1 MPVFVDAPAR
11 VVSAALLEVRTLREA
26 LTRAGVALDGS
37 ADVLAPG
44 DEVRFSG
51 AASGVLRLV
60 EAEAEGVRARL
71 GTTEFVARCATV
83 PGGTWLTCG
92 FSCGGDLADSVLRSI
107 EEIVAARA
115 PDLTAAKVVV
125 GAAIVRDGRL
135 LAQQR
140 AYPAEAAGR
149 WELAGGRVEP
159 GETDAQAVRREC
171 EEELGVLVEPGDPV
185 GPDVVLAGGKLL
197 LRVYRAT
204 LADGAEPTAREHR
217 GVRWLGADELHVDWL
232 PADRVL
238 LPALHRLVT
247 DRYPPGGVPADRSAH
262 SRTAAEGG
270 PPDHVDAVAHGI

>member
-1 MPVFVDAPAR
+1 MGEDGGMPVLVDAPAR

-26 LTRAGVALDGS
+26 LARSGVTLDGS
-37 ADVLAPG
+37 GGVLAPG

-51 AASGVLRLV
+51 AMSGVLRLV
-60 EAEAEGVRARL
+60 DAESGGVRALL
-71 GTTEFVARCATV
+71 GTAEFLARCEAV
-83 PGGTWLTCG
+83 PGGTLLTCG
-92 FSCGGDLADSVLRSI
+92 FSGGGDLTESVSRTL
-107 EEIVAARA
+107 EKIVAARA
-115 PDLTAAKVVV
+115 PRLAGATVVV

-185 GPDVVLAGGKLL
+185 GPDVVLGDGKLL
-197 LRVYRAT
+197 LRVYSAE
-204 LADGAEPTAREHR
+204 LADGTEPTAREHR
-217 GVRWLGADELHVDWL
+217 GVRWLGAEELDTVDWL

-238 LPALHRLVT
+238 LPALHRRV
-247 DRYPPGGVPADRSAH
+247 RDRSP
-262 SRTAAEGG
+262 RGG
-270 PPDHVDAVAHGI
+270 APR